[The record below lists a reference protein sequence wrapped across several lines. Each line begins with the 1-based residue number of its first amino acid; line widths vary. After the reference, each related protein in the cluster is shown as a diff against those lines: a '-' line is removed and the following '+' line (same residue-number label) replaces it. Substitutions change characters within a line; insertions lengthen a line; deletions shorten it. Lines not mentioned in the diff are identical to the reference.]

1 MNQFTSKIQE
11 NLFLEDNFNF
21 NEFALKLFDY
31 QYEHNI
37 VYRQFVDLLKID
49 KSSIDSYLK
58 IPFLPISFYKTHK
71 VISGNLNEQKIFESS
86 GTTGQINSK
95 HFVADLSLY
104 EQSFLKAFQQFYGNI
119 EDWIVLALLPSY
131 LERDTSSLVYMAD
144 VLIQKTKS
152 EHSGFYLYNYDTLKD
167 KLDEL
172 QTKKYS
178 NKKILLIGVTFALL
192 DFAEQYPMDL
202 SNVIIMETGG
212 MKGKRPEML
221 REEIHAIL
229 NKAFHTTNIHS
240 EYGMTELLSQAYS
253 FGNGIFQ
260 APKWMK
266 IVKRDI
272 YNPML
277 VTENTGRGG
286 LNVIDLANIHSCA
299 FIATEDIVQI
309 HSDNTFEVVGRID
322 NAAIRG
328 CNLMVSM

>member
-21 NEFALKLFDY
+21 NEIALKLFDY

-167 KLDEL
+167 KLEEL

-178 NKKILLIGVTFALL
+178 NKKILLLGVTFALL

>member
-1 MNQFTSKIQE
+1 MNQITSKIQE

-21 NEFALKLFDY
+21 NEIALKLFDY
-31 QYEHNI
+31 QYEHNS

-58 IPFLPISFYKTHK
+58 VPFLPISFFKSHK
-71 VISGNLNEQKIFESS
+71 IISGSFNEQKIFESS

-95 HFVADLSLY
+95 HFVADLALY
-104 EQSFLKAFQQFYGNI
+104 EQSFLKAFQQYYGNI

-152 EHSGFYLYNYDTLKD
+152 EHSGFYLYNYANLKD
-167 KLDEL
+167 KLVEL
-172 QTKKYS
+172 QTEKSS
-178 NKKILLIGVTFALL
+178 NKKILLLGVTFALL
-192 DFAEQYPMDL
+192 DFAEQYPMNL
-202 SNVIIMETGG
+202 SDVTIMETGG

-229 NKAFHTTNIHS
+229 NKAFQNPNIHS

-260 APKWMK
+260 APNWMK
-266 IVKRDI
+266 ILKRDI

-277 VTENTGRGG
+277 VSENIGRGG

-299 FIATEDIVQI
+299 FIATEDIVQL
-309 HSDNTFEVVGRID
+309 HSNNSFEVVGRID

>member
-31 QYEHNI
+31 QYEHNN

-144 VLIQKTKS
+144 VLIRKTKS
-152 EHSGFYLYNYDTLKD
+152 EHSGFYLYNYASLKD

-178 NKKILLIGVTFALL
+178 NKKILLLGVTFALL

>member
-31 QYEHNI
+31 QYEHNN

>member
-167 KLDEL
+167 KLEEL

-178 NKKILLIGVTFALL
+178 NKKILLLGVTFALL